1 MSSLYEIVGQNE
13 SATVSAAFDDVK
25 RALLQDSQWAA
36 HVLDVAGKG
45 GLRVA
50 YAKVYGTVLGS
61 QVVAEGPGYF
71 LIRGTAGKN
80 TRLMYRI
87 QALDERTTRITPE
100 GRASTFAKIVIPLGL
115 LIWCVVPVVLT
126 PLLYWAVASGM
137 RRFSRRCLDAFCRY
151 LEARLSA
158 PASPGTV

>member
-13 SATVSAAFDDVK
+13 SATVSAAFDDIK

-87 QALDERTTRITPE
+87 EAAGERSTRITPD
-100 GRASTFAKIVIPLGL
+100 GRAEGIFKVLIPIGL
-115 LIWCVVPVVLT
+115 LFLCCVGVALT
-126 PLLYWAVASGM
+126 PLAYKARAAGM
-137 RRFSRRCLDAFCRY
+137 RRMSRNRRAAKRPFTIWYNAF
-151 LEARLSA
+151 
-158 PASPGTV
+158 